1 MSIKDLFNSKG
12 TPKIQKSV
20 TTEELVDQVES
31 SDFVEAKRKQF
42 DEFIPPIDFA
52 SASNF
57 AKFGS
62 AELYYEKAFERI
74 HQYYPYDGTLHE
86 KIEFENSSSYLDKYV
101 FDNLYPRTNGYVN
114 FNSSQYITIFGGP
127 HTASSGMIGKTLD
140 STFDLSM
147 KYDEDKK
154 RTSAFEFRGE
164 DGITAEFWLK
174 PVATNQ
180 RAIFHISGAAG
191 SGEIEL
197 KQNNQQLVLGAAS
210 GSISFKTIASFS
222 TILELNEWNHYA
234 ITLLSGSGGLTIK
247 AYKNGQLFEQ
257 KTDNSNI
264 PHILPTTDSLNMTI
278 GSSSTSGVNNFT
290 GSMDEFRFS
299 KTAKTPEDIFNTWF
313 IPVGGGTNKHD
324 ANVDLSLYFKFNE
337 GITGTEALDSTILDY
352 SGRINNGAVTGYT
365 TDFRSTG
372 SAITEKLGEP
382 EFQDP
387 IIYSSHPDVVSKK
400 AEYKTSGSLADLENT
415 SMFYSYF
422 PAWMQEEDEQNGK
435 QLKFLSQ
442 VLGSYLDTLWHQISF
457 VNKIHDHHYVS
468 GSNKALPFAKKLLYN
483 QGFVIP
489 DLFVDATKLE
499 NLRQKDDNEVYE
511 KEINEVRNTIY
522 HNIYNNLTA
531 IYKSKGTEKSFRNF
545 FRSVG
550 IGQDVVKLKMY
561 ADDSTFVLRNNYE
574 YKSYERKFVDFN
586 VDGHFDATLFQTS
599 STNNN
604 NIHIPR
610 DSYYTGSFT
619 LQSEVVLPRK
629 QRKNEVNY
637 NPFPYLSSSIMGYR
651 DGDDYTTAT
660 GGLQAFVVHSALESS
675 LNNDNKQRI
684 KFVLTGSNINLE
696 SDWFNQQY
704 ENNKWSLAV
713 RMKHASYPRPNV
725 TGSSLDDYLLEFY
738 GVEADGNT
746 ERNFFLLS
754 TSSIAHS
761 YYSSDK
767 IFYAGAHKTNFTGS
781 TLHYSDVKLGYVRYW
796 HSYLTND
803 AIKQHAFDSETFGAN
818 EPFEQDLVDVYPV
831 EIPREK
837 TLAFHWAFNDL
848 TGSDSSGEFLVSD
861 LSSGSSD
868 SDYGDLSDTIQ
879 RYVAAKGFGFNASSS
894 KVLDKNYLYS
904 ARKRLP
910 DDLMSSDLTTI
921 KTDETEQFFVDED
934 VSDNFYSFEKSMW
947 GTISD
952 EMMNMFSTAL
962 DLNNLI
968 GQPNQRYHH
977 KYGMAEFL
985 RDRFFD
991 DVENEPDIEKFTSF
1005 YKWIDDSISIALQQ
1019 LVPASARFSE
1029 KINNIIESHALERNK
1044 YVHQIPITTNFESTE
1059 GSIKGVSEMK
1069 YNWKFGHAPTDT
1081 ANEANNV
1088 LWQQDRKEKGG
1099 LRETLR
1105 NSKNNHS
1112 IQSSG
1117 LIRREIDGTA
1127 RISDTYA
1134 VRKFA
1139 KTYDIGMVSQDTI
1152 HGGTNFGRKKNLQL
1166 FHESIAPAGRLESVP
1181 QNVVTVG
1188 VGDGQGIVL
1197 EPTNNDLSPRKKKY
1211 QLNAEIGNRFG
1222 NEYGHKINGDFVLPL
1237 NIMSGTVNSGYN
1249 ALIEASYSSGVHITN
1264 LHNDVVGNYNETSV
1278 QGPFTEQH
1286 VGGLQYRHIDLNDG
1300 ADTSDTRP
1308 EGWGLSIA
1316 EHPVDPSADGALG
1329 FVGADYDTSGYPDSG
1344 SPKATRYRDEHAKR
1358 PVNIRNIKTL
1368 SGSQKVG
1375 NYKNELEIFQVS
1387 PTFQKTW
1394 AIEAY
1399 EDPSIQILPTSISSA
1414 LPQTTHYQTLM
1425 GITTYSSGNV
1435 FGVHSNNRQ
1444 PDGAVRTVGSA
1455 GTFAEGSF
1463 ELSGATVVGQTAS
1476 GSFNVTGSPYA
1487 GAFAS
1492 GSFEITSSMVQG
1504 TEAVGSF
1511 TMSGAFSPAVSA
1523 SYDFQVIGRTILGE
1537 EASGSFEV
1545 SGAYVAPAFATAS
1558 FDVSALPV
1566 GGKRAY
1572 HIFDACY
1579 ETAVDGYLVGLGR
1592 NTDTNSVEVD
1602 YDDSITSGNTVVYP
1616 VTFQKAAEV
1625 SGSSE
1630 YFSGSASFTS
1640 NQEFVLNFWIS
1651 ASAAAMNANK
1661 EKYLYQSRQSS
1672 GDRKSVEVF
1681 FNDNT
1686 PNPRKL
1692 TVRRYVDSGTSYREY
1707 TTNAEITDDGGLPWT
1722 MVTIMAHGGAETT
1735 IYFNATGSATTNA
1748 GSGLT
1753 DFNSMTVDEH
1763 HVMSDAGSDSSW
1775 EGNARISDF
1784 MMWNKSLTSGSVADA
1799 FVEDIYNNGIYE
1811 PSVPSGSLLGWRY
1824 TFGDD
1829 ASDTNTRVVYA
1840 TYGSGSNLSG
1850 SYAEDFVNSY
1860 FAVTKSASQYFT
1872 DLKTAIQSHNSDG
1885 TYFNVNYDEYNT
1897 TASSALTTYVSGTY
1911 ELAFVPGEVS
1921 SSISIGDTLQFAR
1934 FYVQSKQESNNS
1946 NYDITASVSNGGKS
1960 GQERGFI
1967 QVHTGSQSSA
1977 QQNALDAFDYSKIS
1991 IDSNNIFFDDHAN
2004 QIVVTKVATFSTTGN
2019 SIEGSSTTNNARF
2032 ENTSYPSD
2040 SAIFGTQDISIS
2052 FWHEADGSNTESIV
2066 QLATSVNHTALQVFA
2081 QNETLSIIISD
2092 ADRETMTWT
2101 KDFSSTDIN
2110 AASFNHYTWVYSE
2123 STQEATL
2130 YANAISQSNIVKTET
2145 GTFAGFNDNQFT
2157 QMIVGGN
2164 SENTTEELR
2173 GKLTEL
2179 SIWSGSLGSS
2189 TVSEIYNDGRAK
2201 DLYEII
2207 HNDNAALAHWYRLGE
2222 ESSLPSV
2229 GTSLSLVSTIPDA
2242 TSHFAPADLT
2252 VKTGSVFTVRSGIP
2266 SDTISDATFWDNLS
2280 SSIEANVADYD
2291 VAYVNNTTYATFTVT
2306 NETIGSVG
2314 NNDPLTEN
2322 SSLITNL
2329 ETSTGGGVDESG
2341 TNDGSFV
2348 TISGKKFEADDD
2360 DTTDTAS
2367 VFYIQNTG
2375 SNTEFWNALSQSI
2388 KDNTNFDT
2396 INIGGSGDTRIFSI
2410 TSSIRQSSDNS
2421 AITAVNGDFSI
2432 VANTAG
2438 GADDEGAVDGHYIQL
2453 RPTSNSADDRY
2464 YVVDIDSSGTPDVSA
2479 SYIDAEQLSNAA
2491 WWNALSSSIEAD
2503 GFSVSYVADSPSPGT
2518 ASFSVNSNVA
2528 AAAGNNGQNTLF
2540 NGSTFT
2546 NTGGAA
2552 FAGGLDASGS
2562 TAGHTITVS
2571 GTVFTLIDSG
2581 VPTSTQVLVTGSG
2594 VTSESMFEDLRAKIE
2609 AATIYT
2615 VTTASSG
2622 IPRLFELTA
2631 SVTGS
2636 GRSPNL
2642 AESEDTFTLVNTG
2655 TDGVEEVG
2663 AEAGDSITIA
2673 STTFEIVSGVPTGTE
2688 ISFTGSSEAIR
2699 NALSQSIKD
2708 NTIFDDITVTDLGT
2722 GYHKFELT
2730 ASAVGTTH
2738 NGLFTTN
2745 SSGVR
2750 DTFQNLAG
2758 AAGGEDSAGIEDQD
2772 RITIGTTTFHLTAS
2786 SPGDDST
2793 NKYIE
2798 TTGSSDEIW
2807 TSLENKIEATLSYN
2821 VITSSASGV
2830 ATFSLTGS
2838 TTGSALNV
2846 SLSEIGNS
2854 FASLV
2859 NIAGGTDETGIKD
2872 GEAIR
2877 IANGP
2882 AIFVLTSS
2890 APSDTSDT
2898 FYIETTGTSEQIW
2911 ASLESKI
2918 EANTSYTVSTSSAG
2932 GTAVFSL
2939 TASVTG
2945 SASNSAL
2952 SVSPNPGRSFFSLS
2966 NIAGGTDIVPT
2977 IYGPDNVIQIPRTD
2991 LTGSQRNIVTRFSAP
3006 GGVEIQTIGYLDAY
3020 TSTYSVHNALPFR
3033 NSSVLGSGSGEEG
3046 TIRVEDH
3053 LGLRR
3058 GLRTLR
3064 ALHMGKFG
3072 IDSQYGEITEGTYP
3086 SSGSFNKQHRNTSQ
3100 RMEYSGSSIITGSNY
3115 DNAFINT
3122 PIPRSELQYSW
3133 IHNATSGSNAPVQ
3146 RILGYAPRD
3155 GIVSSSAGY
3164 VEAIVFPS
3172 ASSIFGS

>member
-114 FNSSQYITIFGGP
+114 FNGSQHITIFGGP

-147 KYDEDKK
+147 KYDEEKK

-174 PVATNQ
+174 PSDFNTGQ
-180 RAIFHISGAAG
+180 QSLFHVSGADG
-191 SGEIEL
+191 SGEILLQKSNITGQVKL
-197 KQNNQQLVLGAAS
+197 KLVS
-210 GSISFKTIASFS
+210 GSS
-222 TILELNEWNHYA
+222 TIWEPTFNSLLTEDEWNHYA
-234 ITLLSGSGGLTIK
+234 ITLLSGSDGLTAK
-247 AYKNGQLFEQ
+247 TYKNGQLFGQ
-257 KTDNSNI
+257 KTSAVNL

-299 KTAKTPEDIFNTWF
+299 KTARTPEDIFNTWF

-422 PAWMQEEDEQNGK
+422 PGWMQEEDEQNGK

-468 GSNKALPFAKKLLYN
+468 GSNRALPFAKKLLYD

-499 NLRQKDDNEVYE
+499 NLRQKDDNEVFE

-522 HNIYNNLTA
+522 HNIYNNLGA

-599 STNNN
+599 STNNI
-604 NIHIPR
+604 NIYIPS

-651 DGDDYTTAT
+651 DGNDYTTAT

-675 LNNDNKQRI
+675 LDNDDKQRI
-684 KFVLTGSNINLE
+684 KFVLTGSDINLE
-696 SDWFNQQY
+696 TDWFTQQY

-713 RMKHASYPRPNV
+713 RMKHANYPRPNI
-725 TGSSLDDYLLEFY
+725 TGSSLNDYLLEFY
-738 GVEADGNT
+738 GVEADGNM
-746 ERNFFLLS
+746 ERNSFLLS
-754 TSSIAHS
+754 TSSVEHS
-761 YYSSDK
+761 FFSSSK
-767 IFYAGAHKTNFTGS
+767 IFYAGANKTNFSGS

-796 HSYLTND
+796 HSYLNND

-818 EPFEQDLVDVYPV
+818 DPFEQDLVDVYPV

-868 SDYGDLSDTIQ
+868 SDYGDLSNTIQ
-879 RYVAAKGFGFNASSS
+879 RYIAAKGFGFNASSS

-962 DLNNLI
+962 DLNNMI

-977 KYGMAEFL
+977 KYAMAEFL

-1059 GSIKGVSEMK
+1059 GSIKGISEMK
-1069 YNWKFGHAPTDT
+1069 YNWQFGHAPTDIS
-1081 ANEANNV
+1081 NEADHT
-1088 LWQQDRKEKGG
+1088 LWHQDRSKKEG

-1211 QLNAEIGNRFG
+1211 QLNAKIGNRFV

-1249 ALIEASYSSGVHITN
+1249 ALVEASYSSGVHITN

-1399 EDPSIQILPTSISSA
+1399 NDPNYRILPESIDNA
-1414 LPQTTHYQTLM
+1414 LPNSTHYQSLF
-1425 GITTYSSGNV
+1425 GFNPISQGNT
-1435 FGVHSNNRQ
+1435 FGAYNNNRQ
-1444 PDGAVRTVGSA
+1444 ADGGLVSA
-1455 GTFAEGSF
+1455 AIVGTFATGSF
-1463 ELSGATVVGQTAS
+1463 V
-1476 GSFNVTGSPYA
+1476 VTGSPSAPVVATGSFFLTSSPSPPVSPSNASFHMLGIDDAVEASVLVITQSNGQIYPLEIDLNSSIVNA
-1487 GAFAS
+1487 GYTSIS
-1492 GSFEITSSMVQG
+1492 GSTNTIFWNDMSSSLSSSLPEYTISYTVSPATRSIAVSSSADAPSRLGSSTITGGGGGTAGYAISFWLYFDTFGSDQQKTIYEARNVANNATTKYIFVESGSLKFESIWRDNSGTGDEFVDTFVINNFTSSYNQSLNHFSFSHSGSMGQGDQLILYINGVSSSALTVDSLAQNKGSATPGPASYVDLATTEITLFTKENG
-1504 TEAVGSF
+1504 DNPLFTAGS
-1511 TMSGAFSPAVSA
+1511 TGPI
-1523 SYDFQVIGRTILGE
+1523 YLD
-1537 EASGSFEV
+1537 EV
-1545 SGAYVAPAFATAS
+1545 
-1558 FDVSALPV
+1558 
-1566 GGKRAY
+1566 
-1572 HIFDACY
+1572 
-1579 ETAVDGYLVGLGR
+1579 
-1592 NTDTNSVEVD
+1592 
-1602 YDDSITSGNTVVYP
+1602 VVYP
-1616 VTFQKAAEV
+1616 EARPHSHMVE
-1625 SGSSE
+1625 
-1630 YFSGSASFTS
+1630 
-1640 NQEFVLNFWIS
+1640 
-1651 ASAAAMNANK
+1651 
-1661 EKYLYQSRQSS
+1661 LYNGGKWQSS
-1672 GDRKSVEVF
+1672 KPG
-1681 FNDNT
+1681 
-1686 PNPRKL
+1686 NPTMIMDFESL
-1692 TVRRYVDSGTSYREY
+1692 TVGTAI
-1707 TTNAEITDDGGLPWT
+1707 TNSQI
-1722 MVTIMAHGGAETT
+1722 I
-1735 IYFNATGSATTNA
+1735 
-1748 GSGLT
+1748 
-1753 DFNSMTVDEH
+1753 
-1763 HVMSDAGSDSSW
+1763 SDAGSRNNNLTASINSVGDLVPLTSSGGSATIIKTPTSASFLISGAPAGADYNLTLDLETPLGTFTNVQNATGGQNYGASYGIADGDKLTVFDGGITKNFFLTSSSPGDSSPNFHV
-1775 EGNARISDF
+1775 EITGTSNEIYTAMRNKLNSQTATTSTFISSSQNAFF
-1784 MMWNKSLTSGSVADA
+1784 ML
-1799 FVEDIYNNGIYE
+1799 
-1811 PSVPSGSLLGWRY
+1811 
-1824 TFGDD
+1824 
-1829 ASDTNTRVVYA
+1829 
-1840 TYGSGSNLSG
+1840 
-1850 SYAEDFVNSY
+1850 
-1860 FAVTKSASQYFT
+1860 
-1872 DLKTAIQSHNSDG
+1872 
-1885 TYFNVNYDEYNT
+1885 
-1897 TASSALTTYVSGTY
+1897 TAS
-1911 ELAFVPGEVS
+1911 
-1921 SSISIGDTLQFAR
+1921 
-1934 FYVQSKQESNNS
+1934 
-1946 NYDITASVSNGGKS
+1946 TAGAAGNTIVLGK
-1960 GQERGFI
+1960 
-1967 QVHTGSQSSA
+1967 
-1977 QQNALDAFDYSKIS
+1977 
-1991 IDSNNIFFDDHAN
+1991 
-2004 QIVVTKVATFSTTGN
+2004 
-2019 SIEGSSTTNNARF
+2019 
-2032 ENTSYPSD
+2032 
-2040 SAIFGTQDISIS
+2040 
-2052 FWHEADGSNTESIV
+2052 
-2066 QLATSVNHTALQVFA
+2066 
-2081 QNETLSIIISD
+2081 
-2092 ADRETMTWT
+2092 
-2101 KDFSSTDIN
+2101 
-2110 AASFNHYTWVYSE
+2110 
-2123 STQEATL
+2123 
-2130 YANAISQSNIVKTET
+2130 T
-2145 GTFAGFNDNQFT
+2145 GTSITSQLGLAGGLD
-2157 QMIVGGN
+2157 
-2164 SENTTEELR
+2164 
-2173 GKLTEL
+2173 
-2179 SIWSGSLGSS
+2179 SG
-2189 TVSEIYNDGRAK
+2189 
-2201 DLYEII
+2201 
-2207 HNDNAALAHWYRLGE
+2207 
-2222 ESSLPSV
+2222 
-2229 GTSLSLVSTIPDA
+2229 
-2242 TSHFAPADLT
+2242 
-2252 VKTGSVFTVRSGIP
+2252 
-2266 SDTISDATFWDNLS
+2266 
-2280 SSIEANVADYD
+2280 
-2291 VAYVNNTTYATFTVT
+2291 
-2306 NETIGSVG
+2306 
-2314 NNDPLTEN
+2314 
-2322 SSLITNL
+2322 
-2329 ETSTGGGVDESG
+2329 STGG
-2341 TNDGSFV
+2341 
-2348 TISGKKFEADDD
+2348 
-2360 DTTDTAS
+2360 
-2367 VFYIQNTG
+2367 IQNGNSFTYDNTGTPKSFIFSYTAQADSDPSYYIITTG
-2375 SNTEFWNALSQSI
+2375 SSSEIWTSLKNKIETVTGETVNTSS
-2388 KDNTNFDT
+2388 
-2396 INIGGSGDTRIFSI
+2396 SGIASATFSI
-2410 TSSIRQSSDNS
+2410 TSS
-2421 AITAVNGDFSI
+2421 
-2432 VANTAG
+2432 
-2438 GADDEGAVDGHYIQL
+2438 
-2453 RPTSNSADDRY
+2453 
-2464 YVVDIDSSGTPDVSA
+2464 
-2479 SYIDAEQLSNAA
+2479 
-2491 WWNALSSSIEAD
+2491 
-2503 GFSVSYVADSPSPGT
+2503 
-2518 ASFSVNSNVA
+2518 
-2528 AAAGNNGQNTLF
+2528 
-2540 NGSTFT
+2540 
-2546 NTGGAA
+2546 
-2552 FAGGLDASGS
+2552 
-2562 TAGHTITVS
+2562 
-2571 GTVFTLIDSG
+2571 
-2581 VPTSTQVLVTGSG
+2581 VTGSDRNK
-2594 VTSESMFEDLRAKIE
+2594 T
-2609 AATIYT
+2609 
-2615 VTTASSG
+2615 
-2622 IPRLFELTA
+2622 
-2631 SVTGS
+2631 
-2636 GRSPNL
+2636 L
-2642 AESEDTFTLVNTG
+2642 AE
-2655 TDGVEEVG
+2655 
-2663 AEAGDSITIA
+2663 
-2673 STTFEIVSGVPTGTE
+2673 
-2688 ISFTGSSEAIR
+2688 
-2699 NALSQSIKD
+2699 
-2708 NTIFDDITVTDLGT
+2708 
-2722 GYHKFELT
+2722 
-2730 ASAVGTTH
+2730 
-2738 NGLFTTN
+2738 
-2745 SSGVR
+2745 
-2750 DTFQNLAG
+2750 
-2758 AAGGEDSAGIEDQD
+2758 
-2772 RITIGTTTFHLTAS
+2772 
-2786 SPGDDST
+2786 
-2793 NKYIE
+2793 
-2798 TTGSSDEIW
+2798 
-2807 TSLENKIEATLSYN
+2807 
-2821 VITSSASGV
+2821 
-2830 ATFSLTGS
+2830 
-2838 TTGSALNV
+2838 
-2846 SLSEIGNS
+2846 
-2854 FASLV
+2854 
-2859 NIAGGTDETGIKD
+2859 
-2872 GEAIR
+2872 
-2877 IANGP
+2877 
-2882 AIFVLTSS
+2882 
-2890 APSDTSDT
+2890 
-2898 FYIETTGTSEQIW
+2898 TGTSI
-2911 ASLESKI
+2911 
-2918 EANTSYTVSTSSAG
+2918 TSVLGMLG
-2932 GTAVFSL
+2932 GT
-2939 TASVTG
+2939 
-2945 SASNSAL
+2945 
-2952 SVSPNPGRSFFSLS
+2952 SFTP
-2966 NIAGGTDIVPT
+2966 A
-2977 IYGPDNVIQIPRTD
+2977 IYSDFDNVKEIPRTD
-2991 LTGSQRNIVTRFSAP
+2991 LTGSQRNILTRFSAP
-3006 GGVEIQTIGYLDAY
+3006 GGPEIQSIGYLDAY
-3020 TSTYSVHNALPFR
+3020 TTTYSVHNALPFR
-3033 NSSVLGSGSGEEG
+3033 NSSVLGSGSGEQG

-3064 ALHMGKFG
+3064 ALHMGQFG

-3086 SSGSFNKQHRNTSQ
+3086 SSGSFNKQHRNRSQ
-3100 RMEYSGSSIITGSNY
+3100 RKENGPVVELGSATQASGSIRMTDTGPSTPQSYAGGVFRIISGDGTNKAYVYRNGGGFSSGDLDGSNVVVQVNGETFETVGAQVVAAIVSSNGHQGKMTATATGASNGSTIVVVEQDQVGTAGNSANITNVSCGAKFVVDPGSGIAFNNGAAFVSNLQQTLITGSNY

-3122 PIPRSELQYSW
+3122 PIPRSEFQYSW
-3133 IHNATSGSNAPVQ
+3133 IHSAVSGSNWEDGQ

-3155 GIVSSSAGY
+3155 GIVSSSAGF